1 MPQTRTD
8 PQTTDPKRRRLFA
21 GAGAAGAAAAL
32 VAVLP
37 RQPEPAAVAT
47 AAPEAPGQG
56 GGYQLTEHVQRY
68 YQTARV

>member
-1 MPQTRTD
+1 MADTK
-8 PQTTDPKRRRLFA
+8 TTDPTRRRLFA

-32 VAVLP
+32 VTVLP

-47 AAPEAPGQG
+47 APEAPAQG
-56 GGYQLTEHVQRY
+56 GGYRLSEHVQRY

>member
-1 MPQTRTD
+1 MSETKSESKSAD
-8 PQTTDPKRRRLFA
+8 PTRRRLFA

-37 RQPEPAAVAT
+37 RQPEPPAVAT
-47 AAPEAPGQG
+47 AAPDAPAQG
-56 GGYQLTEHVQRY
+56 GGYRLSEHVQRY

>member
-1 MPQTRTD
+1 MSTQSD
-8 PQTTDPKRRRLFA
+8 SKTTDSTRRRLFA

-37 RQPEPAAVAT
+37 RQTATTVAAAD
-47 AAPEAPGQG
+47 AADAGSQAE
-56 GGYQLTEHVQRY
+56 GYRLTEHIQRY